1 MLNCTDLACV
11 LHHHHFYA
19 HLHHLKHHLSDDH
32 HDSVDYHHETQS
44 EAPPTGY
51 HVESNDEASIQSLL
65 NDTESDLSQLSHLDA
80 PNDVIYMVCGVV
92 IAMLLVGL
100 IIVLV
105 AVTISKLR
113 KREDSSAGSPVH
125 VESPQAVLP
134 NESTPPVT
142 YRQQPPSNW
151 VFPPLPPQP
160 NLYIHNAANH
170 KKKG

>member
-65 NDTESDLSQLSHLDA
+65 NDTESDLSQLSHLGEYLSISIS
-80 PNDVIYMVCGVV
+80 NFI
-92 IAMLLVGL
+92 L
-100 IIVLV
+100 IIVLF
-105 AVTISKLR
+105 
-113 KREDSSAGSPVH
+113 D
-125 VESPQAVLP
+125 Q
-134 NESTPPVT
+134 NM
-142 YRQQPPSNW
+142 
-151 VFPPLPPQP
+151 
-160 NLYIHNAANH
+160 
-170 KKKG
+170 KKKINLDGENVLKGVLRLEFEELDHDKMTFIIKKITKIGMKWAEKGLFNGK

>member
-1 MLNCTDLACV
+1 MVGSHGTILTMR
-11 LHHHHFYA
+11 
-19 HLHHLKHHLSDDH
+19 
-32 HDSVDYHHETQS
+32 
-44 EAPPTGY
+44 
-51 HVESNDEASIQSLL
+51 LL
-65 NDTESDLSQLSHLDA
+65 R
-80 PNDVIYMVCGVV
+80 
-92 IAMLLVGL
+92 
-100 IIVLV
+100 
-105 AVTISKLR
+105 SKLR

-170 KKKG
+170 DALIQSDKKGLYGFKKQLSGRFKRLVSRKHHESTPVIPPELKPQLKTIYFVSQ

>member
-1 MLNCTDLACV
+1 MVGSHGTILTMR
-11 LHHHHFYA
+11 
-19 HLHHLKHHLSDDH
+19 
-32 HDSVDYHHETQS
+32 
-44 EAPPTGY
+44 
-51 HVESNDEASIQSLL
+51 LL
-65 NDTESDLSQLSHLDA
+65 R
-80 PNDVIYMVCGVV
+80 
-92 IAMLLVGL
+92 
-100 IIVLV
+100 
-105 AVTISKLR
+105 SKLR

-170 KKKG
+170 DALIQSDKKGLYGFKKQLSGRFKRLRYNERQKLHEDYFCANQSKT